1 MNNLERAALL
11 RNKEQAERLSKSHRP
26 SGGELTNAD
35 IERASEIL
43 YDKQAADPGN
53 RLDDYFRNTSLLTGA
68 EPALEK
74 ERRKLEAAAS
84 RFRTNEEY
92 ELLLKWE
99 KAGDPRIEKLDPT
112 TRMSLGFYR
121 RDKDAHR
128 DVERD

>member
-1 MNNLERAALL
+1 MNANEKAALL
-11 RNKEQAERLSKSHRP
+11 RNREQAERLNKGHRP

-92 ELLLKWE
+92 ELILKWE
-99 KAGDPRIEKLDPT
+99 KADDPRYAALDPT
-112 TRMSLGFYR
+112 TKMSVGFYR
-121 RDKDAHR
+121 RDRDAHDEVNR
-128 DVERD
+128 G